1 MEFTLDNC
9 DTIASLLAAIPSIVR
24 GWDRRAD
31 IAIATPYQAQYELY
45 RRAFARLKRGAPQFG
60 LLNVRKIDGY
70 QGGEAKFVILDM
82 VITDEPGFVADRN
95 RHRNRVNVGLTR
107 CRDGLFLVG
116 DVQASRT
123 IKRSKRGHYVDF
135 LTRRDL

>member
-1 MEFTLDNC
+1 LLPYLPSFAAGIAGPTLPLRRR
-9 DTIASLLAAIPSIVR
+9 IKPS
-24 GWDRRAD
+24 
-31 IAIATPYQAQYELY
+31 TSY
-45 RRAFARLKRGAPQFG
+45 RRAFARLKRGGPQFG

-123 IKRSKRGHYVDF
+123 IKRSKRGHDLDF